1 VRILA
6 AYRGGARRAV
16 RNRRG
21 SGLVGRSAG
30 AEIGVSHDLP
40 PLMPLEV
47 ARARM
52 LDGLTA
58 LPTEVVALGDAA
70 GRVLAEDLVSRH
82 TLPPWDN
89 SAMDGFAVLA
99 TDTSLASRESP
110 SRLEVVGEAAA
121 GRVTDDVVTPGTA
134 VRILTGAPLPKGADA
149 VVPVENTDA
158 QPGVADL
165 PRDVSIHS
173 AASPGAHVRRAGSD
187 LIAGAQLLAPG
198 IELTPAALAVAA
210 AGGHARVTVQQRPR
224 VAILATGD
232 ELVAPGEPLGPAQ
245 IPDSNTSG
253 LAAQARELG
262 ADVQILGIARDEL
275 ADVLAH
281 LRRGL
286 EWADVIVASGGV
298 SVGAHDVVKDAF
310 NEIGHI
316 DLWRIA
322 VQPGRPLAFG
332 RAKKGSRE
340 VLLFGLPGN
349 PVSSL
354 VTFEL
359 FVRPVLRRL
368 AGHEDVIG
376 RDIVRATLE
385 QPVSKA
391 QNRRAFI
398 RVKLTAVQDGNGWRA
413 DLAGG
418 QDSHVLSALAA
429 ADGLAIIGEEHDSVA
444 AGTEVEVIRIR

>member
-1 VRILA
+1 
-6 AYRGGARRAV
+6 
-16 RNRRG
+16 
-21 SGLVGRSAG
+21 
-30 AEIGVSHDLP
+30 VSHDLP
-40 PLMPLEV
+40 ALMSLEE

-52 LDGLTA
+52 LDGLAA

-70 GRVLAEDLVSRH
+70 GRVLAEDLTSRH

-89 SAMDGFAVLA
+89 SAMDGFAVIAADVGTAAKEAPVRLA
-99 TDTSLASRESP
+99 VT
-110 SRLEVVGEAAA
+110 GEAAA
-121 GRVTDDVVTPGTA
+121 GRIADVVVTRGNA

-158 QPGVADL
+158 RPGVADL
-165 PRDVSIHS
+165 PHEVTVFS
-173 AASPGAHVRRAGSD
+173 AASPGAHIRRAGSD
-187 LIAGAQLLAPG
+187 LSAGAPLLAART
-198 IELTPAALAVAA
+198 ELTPAAIAVAA
-210 AGGHARVTVQQRPR
+210 AGGHAQVTVHLWPR
-224 VAILATGD
+224 VALLATGD

-245 IPDSNTSG
+245 IPDSNTFG

-262 ADVQILGIARDEL
+262 AEVQILGIARDDL
-275 ADVLAH
+275 DDVLAK
-281 LRRGL
+281 LRQGL

-310 NEIGHI
+310 ARIGRI

-332 RAKKGSRE
+332 RAPAADGQRE

-376 RDIVRATLE
+376 RDIVRATLDA
-385 QPVSKA
+385 PVTKA
-391 QNRRAFI
+391 PKRRTFV
-398 RVKLTAVQDGNGWRA
+398 RVALTQTATGTGWQA
-413 DLAGG
+413 SLAGG

-429 ADGLAIIGEEHDSVA
+429 ADGLAIIGEEFDAVP
-444 AGTEVEVIRIR
+444 AGTEVKVIRIR